1 MEVMDKVMND
11 MDHLVMTDVDDFDT
25 VDESSEDALCH
36 YGVIGMR
43 WGQRRYQRKDGSLT
57 KAGQRRY
64 NKETEKL
71 KAEKKTLRNKLRT
84 NKKIEKL
91 RKLESD
97 KENLK
102 IELKSKKKDL
112 KKQEK
117 TLKEQKKEEETPE
130 MKRERLLKSSNAK
143 ELYENKDLLTT
154 QELNDRLFRIDTE
167 ARLKSKIPAE
177 PTLSDRMN
185 KVSNAVNKATELYKS
200 VDNAYSTVANSAIGK
215 TLAKKLGI
223 EPPKKEF
230 NFDKFWNNRNSL
242 STQEL
247 QDGSK
252 RVAAMLAAKK
262 NKDALDALQNAEKT
276 KKESE
281 KAAEKD
287 TKEQNDRDKAAE
299 KTLKEAQKQVDDYN
313 KNWYENDAK
322 ANQSSTYSKK
332 GEDIVDA
339 IWKDPNKSTALM
351 VAPMSTAEYA
361 KANYK
366 PEKAIVDAVLDKNGD
381 VIVRLDEDGNPKKW
395 YQK

>member
-1 MEVMDKVMND
+1 MEGIDEIMETMNAVHMAD
-11 MDHLVMTDVDDFDT
+11 IDDFDDI
-25 VDESSEDALCH
+25 DEEFDDELYH
-36 YGVIGMR
+36 YGILGMK
-43 WGQRRYQRKDGSLT
+43 WGRRRYQRKDGSLT
-57 KAGQRRY
+57 KTGLKRY

-71 KAEKKTLRNKLRT
+71 KAEKKLLRNKLRT

-91 RKLESD
+91 NKLESD
-97 KENLK
+97 KENLE

-117 TLKEQKKEEETPE
+117 ALKEQKKEEETPE

-143 ELYENKDLLTT
+143 ELYENRDLLTT
-154 QELNDRLFRIDTE
+154 QELNDRLPRIDTE

-177 PTLSDRMN
+177 PTLSDRIS

-200 VDNAYSTVANSAIGK
+200 VDNAYSAVTNSAIGK

-230 NFDKFWNNRNSL
+230 NFDEFWKNRNFKT
-242 STQEL
+242 TQEIA
-247 QDGSK
+247 DANK
-252 RVAAMLAAKK
+252 RILSELTMKK
-262 NKDALDALQNAEKT
+262 NKDALDAMLNAEKEQ
-276 KKESE
+276 KETE
-281 KAAEKD
+281 KAAEKV
-287 TKEQNDRDKAAE
+287 
-299 KTLKEAQKQVDDYN
+299 LKEAQKQVDGYN

-339 IWKDPNKSTALM
+339 IWKDPTKSTALM
-351 VAPMSTAEYA
+351 VAPMSTSEYA

-366 PEKAIVDAVLDKNGD
+366 PEKAIVDAVLDKNGNT
-381 VIVRLDEDGNPKKW
+381 IVRLNEDGSPKKW

>member
-1 MEVMDKVMND
+1 MEVIDEIMETMNTLHMAD
-11 MDHLVMTDVDDFDT
+11 IDDFDDI
-25 VDESSEDALCH
+25 DEEFDDELYH
-36 YGVIGMR
+36 YGILGMK
-43 WGQRRYQRKDGSLT
+43 WGRRRYQRKDGSLT
-57 KAGQRRY
+57 KTGLKRY

-71 KAEKKTLRNKLRT
+71 KAEKKLLRNKLRT

-91 RKLESD
+91 NKLESD
-97 KENLK
+97 KENLE

-117 TLKEQKKEEETPE
+117 ALKEQKKEEETPE

-143 ELYENKDLLTT
+143 ELYENRDLLTT

-177 PTLSDRMN
+177 PTLSDRMS

-230 NFDKFWNNRNSL
+230 NFDEFWKNRNFKT
-242 STQEL
+242 TQEIA
-247 QDGSK
+247 DANK
-252 RVAAMLAAKK
+252 RILSELTMKK
-262 NKDALDALQNAEKT
+262 NKDALDAMLNAEKEQKEKEKAT
-276 KKESE
+276 KASE
-281 KAAEKD
+281 KERKETEKTAEKV
-287 TKEQNDRDKAAE
+287 
-299 KTLKEAQKQVDDYN
+299 LKEAQKQVDDYN

-339 IWKDPNKSTALM
+339 IWKDPTKSTALM
-351 VAPMSTAEYA
+351 VAPMSTSEYA

-366 PEKAIVDAVLDKNGD
+366 PEKAIVDAVLDKNGNT
-381 VIVRLDEDGNPKKW
+381 IVRLNEDGSPKRW

>member
-1 MEVMDKVMND
+1 MEGIDEIMETMNAVHMAD
-11 MDHLVMTDVDDFDT
+11 IDDFDDI
-25 VDESSEDALCH
+25 DEEFDDELYH
-36 YGVIGMR
+36 YGILGMK
-43 WGQRRYQRKDGSLT
+43 WGRRRYQRKDGSLT
-57 KAGQRRY
+57 KTGLKRY

-71 KAEKKTLRNKLRT
+71 KAEKKLLRNKLRT

-91 RKLESD
+91 NKLESD
-97 KENLK
+97 KENLE

-117 TLKEQKKEEETPE
+117 ALKEEKKNEETPE

-143 ELYENKDLLTT
+143 ELYENRDLLTT

-230 NFDKFWNNRNSL
+230 NFDEFWKNRNFKT
-242 STQEL
+242 TQEIA
-247 QDGSK
+247 DANK
-252 RVAAMLAAKK
+252 RILSELTMKK
-262 NKDALDALQNAEKT
+262 NKDALDAMLNAEKEQ
-276 KKESE
+276 KEKE
-281 KAAEKD
+281 KTAEKV
-287 TKEQNDRDKAAE
+287 
-299 KTLKEAQKQVDDYN
+299 LKEAQKQVDDYN
-313 KNWYENDAK
+313 KKWYENDAK

-339 IWKDPNKSTALM
+339 IWKDPTKSTALM
-351 VAPMSTAEYA
+351 VAPMSTSEYA

-366 PEKAIVDAVLDKNGD
+366 PEKAIVDAVLDKNGNT
-381 VIVRLDEDGNPKKW
+381 IVRLNEDGSPKRW